1 VKKALLILFLVLPI
15 FGQETPTQ
23 ETKKEAAA
31 PEKDMTPWMWAN
43 FVILTGALVYLSRKY
58 GGPFFAARSEGIRK
72 DIVNAEKTKSESEAK
87 IAEVNAK
94 LANLG
99 AEIKAMKEEN
109 LRDQA
114 RETER
119 LQSRHQAELA
129 RIHAQAQQEIQSA
142 TKMARLEL
150 QRQAAVLA
158 LDLAE
163 KKVSARMNPETQN
176 RLASGFV
183 ESIS

>member
-1 VKKALLILFLVLPI
+1 VKRIFLLLALTLPLLA
-15 FGQETPTQ
+15 QETR
-23 ETKKEAAA
+23 EAA
-31 PEKDMTPWMWAN
+31 PEKDMTPWLWAN
-43 FVILTGALVYLSRKY
+43 FVILVGGLGYLSKKY
-58 GGPFFAARSEGIRK
+58 GGPFFAARTEGIRK
-72 DIVNAEKTKSESEAK
+72 DIVDAEKAKTESEAK

-99 AEIKAMKEEN
+99 AEIAAMKEEN
-109 LRDQA
+109 LREQA
-114 RETER
+114 RESER
-119 LQSRHQAELA
+119 LQARHESEIA
-129 RIHAQAQQEIQSA
+129 RIHAQAQQEMQTA
-142 TKMARLEL
+142 TKVARLEL
-150 QRQAAVLA
+150 QRQAAALA

>member
-1 VKKALLILFLVLPI
+1 VKKALLILVLTLPLLA
-15 FGQETPTQ
+15 QETQ
-23 ETKKEAAA
+23 KKEA
-31 PEKDMTPWMWAN
+31 EKDMTPWIWAN
-43 FVILTGALVYLSRKY
+43 FVILVGGLAYLSKKY

-72 DIVNAEKTKSESEAK
+72 DIVDAEKNKADADAK

-99 AEIKAMKEEN
+99 ADIAAMKAEN
-109 LRDQA
+109 QRDQA

-119 LQSRHQAELA
+119 LQSRHQSELA

-150 QRQAAVLA
+150 QRQAAALA
-158 LDLAE
+158 MDLAE
-163 KKVSARMNPETQN
+163 KKVTARMNPETQN

-183 ESIS
+183 ETIS

>member
-1 VKKALLILFLVLPI
+1 MKQFFLILVIAVPLFS
-15 FGQETPTQ
+15 Q
-23 ETKKEAAA
+23 ETKAAA

-43 FVILTGALVYLSRKY
+43 FVILAGALVYLSRKY

-72 DIVNAEKTKSESEAK
+72 DIVNAEKTKAESDAK

-99 AEIKAMKEEN
+99 AEIKALKDEN
-109 LRDQA
+109 VRDQA

-129 RIHAQAQQEIQSA
+129 RIHSQAQQEIQSA

-163 KKVSARMNPETQN
+163 KKVSARMTPEIQN

>member
-1 VKKALLILFLVLPI
+1 
-15 FGQETPTQ
+15 
-23 ETKKEAAA
+23 
-31 PEKDMTPWMWAN
+31 MMPWMWAN
-43 FVILTGALVYLSRKY
+43 FIILAGGLAYLSKKY

-72 DIVNAEKTKSESEAK
+72 DIVSAEKTKAESDAK

-94 LANLG
+94 LANLSADIAAMR
-99 AEIKAMKEEN
+99 AEN
-109 LRDQA
+109 QRDQA

-119 LQSRHQAELA
+119 LQARHQSELA

-150 QRQAAVLA
+150 QRQAAALA

-163 KKVSARMNPETQN
+163 KKVAARMNPDTQKH
-176 RLASGFV
+176 LASEFV
-183 ESIS
+183 ESLQ

>member
-1 VKKALLILFLVLPI
+1 VKKVLLILALVLPLAA
-15 FGQETPTQ
+15 Q
-23 ETKKEAAA
+23 ETKEATH
-31 PEKDMTPWMWAN
+31 EKDMMPWMWAN
-43 FVILTGALVYLSRKY
+43 FVILVGGLAYLSKKF
-58 GGPFFAARSEGIRK
+58 GAPFFASRSEAIQK
-72 DIVNAEKTKSESEAK
+72 DIVNAEKTKADSDAK

-99 AEIKAMKEEN
+99 ADIAAMKAEHQ
-109 LRDQA
+109 RDQA
-114 RETER
+114 REVER
-119 LQSRHQAELA
+119 LQTRHQSELA
-129 RIHAQAQQEIQSA
+129 RIHAQATQEIQSA

-150 QRQAAVLA
+150 QRQAAALA

-163 KKVSARMNPETQN
+163 KKVVARMNPETQN